1 MRKLYLVNEIGT
13 TYFFDYRSSTLI
25 SNIGNLGVEKQNT
38 YVAYSNRYTC
48 VEIKNPQ
55 TSLDFEV
62 VFLNGYNG
70 YSKFLDFIRT
80 SNELRLFY
88 SNGKDTKY
96 AYVSFKSITKTELQ
110 SNTIQSSLSLD
121 KLSLWLNK
129 VNYQISV
136 NEDVKGKTFPF
147 GYPHIYSSSYNG
159 EIYVKNNGEVKA
171 PLNIIIAGAVN
182 NPRVDIL
189 DGDTIISSLKIM
201 VKSDDCIIT
210 VNSDESDQFITITE
224 NGVTK
229 NAYQMQDFSCDNFLF
244 IDKGEK
250 KIRFSPGVNAKTT
263 CNIQLLE
270 GYGGN

>member
-1 MRKLYLVNEIGT
+1 MW
-13 TYFFDYRSSTLI
+13 F
-25 SNIGNLGVEKQNT
+25 
-38 YVAYSNRYTC
+38 
-48 VEIKNPQ
+48 
-55 TSLDFEV
+55 
-62 VFLNGYNG
+62 
-70 YSKFLDFIRT
+70 
-80 SNELRLFY
+80 
-88 SNGKDTKY
+88 
-96 AYVSFKSITKTELQ
+96 
-110 SNTIQSSLSLD
+110 
-121 KLSLWLNK
+121 NK

-224 NGVTK
+224 NGVAK
-229 NAYQMQDFSCDNFLF
+229 NAYQMQDFSCDNFF
-244 IDKGEK
+244 IH
-250 KIRFSPGVNAKTT
+250 
-263 CNIQLLE
+263 
-270 GYGGN
+270 